1 MANEIVVVPIYT
13 ACSRKIGM
21 RHKKTERFKPFYR
34 YKTIRGNKN
43 IFVDLLIIE
52 QPKHP
57 GAVAYSNLDLLYLT
71 SAVCKNGSFCG
82 CHTATGKRGQ
92 ATNEERV
99 F

>member
-1 MANEIVVVPIYT
+1 MKLSSSPFTQPVAVKLVCGT
-13 ACSRKIGM
+13 
-21 RHKKTERFKPFYR
+21 KKAERFKPFYR